1 MFSEDTKYFEFSTYF
16 LLLNHPT
23 FQLVMCLFQVL
34 KKEIAFIWNKIEIVL
49 FCFCFF
55 FFTNFIFCTRLI
67 VIKYSSTESIYNK
80 YTHCQQSSAAI
91 LVSRF
96 ILKMN
101 ITWGHTTVIKH
112 EHCWINGEKKLSP
125 KWMWKSVNIS
135 RLSRMMVLSSWY
147 ITLPMYYLCTIVTY
161 LLMASQPAHY

>member
-1 MFSEDTKYFEFSTYF
+1 M
-16 LLLNHPT
+16 
-23 FQLVMCLFQVL
+23 
-34 KKEIAFIWNKIEIVL
+34 
-49 FCFCFF
+49 FCFCF

-112 EHCWINGEKKLSP
+112 EHCWINGKKTFTKMNVKKRKHITFVKNDGFVLLIYY
-125 KWMWKSVNIS
+125 VAY
-135 RLSRMMVLSSWY
+135 VLSMY
-147 ITLPMYYLCTIVTY
+147 NRNLPFDGKPAGSLLSISFCSSKGTILSKRISIHLS
-161 LLMASQPAHY
+161 LLTWNTVYSSIL